1 MLKEDLDFLKL
12 SYTEVYMDNN
22 IQVSWYNVP
31 QHVRSEVWP
40 NYDKL
45 PEHGL
50 DPRAPRTRFDKIEVL
65 EDLSYITGEIY
76 YANWP
81 MIVSKKGNQKMFIDV
96 KWNHPYEQ
104 TWMSYMFQE
113 SMKGNLNPGI
123 LLASPVNHNR
133 IAHYKPEERREN

>member
-1 MLKEDLDFLKL
+1 
-12 SYTEVYMDNN
+12 
-22 IQVSWYNVP
+22 
-31 QHVRSEVWP
+31 
-40 NYDKL
+40 
-45 PEHGL
+45 
-50 DPRAPRTRFDKIEVL
+50 
-65 EDLSYITGEIY
+65 
-76 YANWP
+76 
-81 MIVSKKGNQKMFIDV
+81 MFIDV